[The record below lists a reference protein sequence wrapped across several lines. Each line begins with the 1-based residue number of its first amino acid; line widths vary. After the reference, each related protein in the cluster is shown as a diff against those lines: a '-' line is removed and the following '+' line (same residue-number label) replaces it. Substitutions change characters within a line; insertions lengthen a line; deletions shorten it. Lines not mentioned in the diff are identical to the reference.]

1 MYFQLFHLIFLPLSS
16 QGLAAV
22 TAALFWEPA
31 SHSKTLG
38 LENWQ
43 LQVSLTGPFPWASS
57 LSQNSFS
64 QLSDFPFSL
73 LFFLASINSSELTC
87 PSAHSLL
94 FPPLADPHLF
104 LSVWLEK
111 HLCLPNGHHLVAL
124 LWLWALSSCV
134 HCTAEMHILWSEA
147 DAGHGQGTSAGMM
160 AEEELGNV
168 TSCCS
173 LAQKSSTNAA
183 FVSSAGVITL
193 FISTHDVRAL
203 WR

>member
-31 SHSKTLG
+31 SHSKTGSGELAAPSVPYWSFP
-38 LENWQ
+38 LSFIFKPKQ
-43 LQVSLTGPFPWASS
+43 LQPALR
-57 LSQNSFS
+57 
-64 QLSDFPFSL
+64 FPFFL
-73 LFFLASINSSELTC
+73 GFFLASINSSELTC

-111 HLCLPNGHHLVAL
+111 HLCLPNGHHFVAL